1 MEYVKLL
8 HLGQGNTSWNSSYS
22 SFITEDSPF
31 FIRGGSYFRK
41 ERAGL
46 SSFVKNEGSNIY
58 GCGFR
63 SVLVSL

>member
-1 MEYVKLL
+1 MKLL
-8 HLGQGNTSWNSSYS
+8 HLGEGSTSWDNSYS
-22 SFITEDSPF
+22 SFITGENPF

-58 GCGFR
+58 GSGFR